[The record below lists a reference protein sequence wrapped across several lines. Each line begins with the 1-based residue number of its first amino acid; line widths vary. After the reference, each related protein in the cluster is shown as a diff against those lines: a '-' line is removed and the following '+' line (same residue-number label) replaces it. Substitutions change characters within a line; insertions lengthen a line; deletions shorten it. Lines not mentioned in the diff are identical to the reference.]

1 MPAATAES
9 VNEYYLDG
17 SEPRWTSG
25 SALMRRQSSWERKFK
40 LYCPLFRTPLAWWPN
55 FYGFAHFGT
64 QSKGGSRHHTV
75 TSAAITIL
83 NQLGYEHHSLPL
95 VTKTIGMEVLRHTRA
110 RVAANFWENDFRH
123 EAFPFAAVRISVR
136 SATRL
141 WATNEISLRDFQ
153 NGYLLTGILD

>member
-1 MPAATAES
+1 MKQLLLT
-9 VNEYYLDG
+9 
-17 SEPRWTSG
+17 WF
-25 SALMRRQSSWERKFK
+25 RR
-40 LYCPLFRTPLAWWPN
+40 
-55 FYGFAHFGT
+55 
-64 QSKGGSRHHTV
+64 
-75 TSAAITIL
+75 
-83 NQLGYEHHSLPL
+83 HSLPL

-110 RVAANFWENDFRH
+110 RIAANFWEKDFRH